1 MDKYIRK
8 LAKISYKYIINYKVD
23 NNLVDNEKTAQFLWP
38 RKSGIRVNVC
48 CRSGECSLCR
58 VKFVSG
64 KAYLANGMLLRFA
77 DSKFGYIHSCKSYPN
92 SDLEIEF

>member
-1 MDKYIRK
+1 MDKNIRK

-38 RKSGIRVNVC
+38 GKSGDPR
-48 CRSGECSLCR
+48 ECLLQKLGMLPLSR
-58 VKFVSG
+58 ETRFRQPF
-64 KAYLANGMLLRFA
+64 LANGMLFCLA